1 MKFMEKK
8 RLIAIVA
15 VLVLTVACALV
26 LCSYIAASDIPSD
39 NDADGIEQPSE
50 SFIERIK
57 QDYREYCG
65 YEDDR
70 SVDITQYYGAYNGN
84 CVPLVI
90 RQDASFTAV
99 FKQEIAGVSF
109 VFPESASIIIVWADG
124 NFYSLEEAYE
134 SGYLTAEQLE
144 DILYDYG
151 TGGYLVIDS
160 PEQETTAQ
168 EQETTALYE
177 AEESPACV
185 TEE

>member
-1 MKFMEKK
+1 MCF
-8 RLIAIVA
+8 R
-15 VLVLTVACALV
+15 
-26 LCSYIAASDIPSD
+26 
-39 NDADGIEQPSE
+39 
-50 SFIERIK
+50 
-57 QDYREYCG
+57 
-65 YEDDR
+65 
-70 SVDITQYYGAYNGN
+70 
-84 CVPLVI
+84 
-90 RQDASFTAV
+90 
-99 FKQEIAGVSF
+99 GV
-109 VFPESASIIIVWADG
+109 DG